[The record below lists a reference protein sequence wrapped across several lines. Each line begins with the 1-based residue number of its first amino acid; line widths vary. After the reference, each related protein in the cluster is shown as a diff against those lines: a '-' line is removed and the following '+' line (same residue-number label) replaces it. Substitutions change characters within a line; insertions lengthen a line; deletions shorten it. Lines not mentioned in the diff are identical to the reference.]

1 MCVSFAKIYQMLPQT
16 QLIEIY
22 SNAKGTV
29 YQCDASNQFVVVFA
43 GTTTYFSVRQFID
56 FKRAVHQINLNV
68 MLERIERAFDLELIY
83 LPQKDELYT
92 LEICEI
98 YHLKELL
105 AGAQAMLELHSFLK
119 ELHIDTE
126 NEQKASP
133 PPTTSGM
140 YVYG

>member
-1 MCVSFAKIYQMLPQT
+1 MLT
-16 QLIEIY
+16 KSSLIEIY
-22 SNAKGTV
+22 SNHKGAV
-29 YQCDASNQFVVVFA
+29 YQCDASNEFVVSFA

-56 FKRAVHQINLNV
+56 FKRVISQINLNV

-105 AGAQAMLELHSFLK
+105 AGAKAMLELHSFL
-119 ELHIDTE
+119 
-126 NEQKASP
+126 NEMNIFSP
-133 PPTTSGM
+133 
-140 YVYG
+140 YEYE